1 MKHVVDVAKLE
12 ADGVVTAE
20 QAAEIR
26 KRAGS
31 ETAALAINT
40 LSTIGIMAV
49 VGGIVVLKPSPTV
62 AAVLGFVLAATGLA
76 LGIWRAAGFSF
87 LAGVLTVIGGLLHCG
102 GIVAMTDGNL
112 LAFAYGVV
120 VFAASGIV
128 LRHGFLITLAVFALA
143 ALLGSST
150 GYWRGSYGLWVREA
164 TATVIVFSLVVA
176 LAFTFGPRLKP
187 AYARLARIAGL
198 LAFVWVNFG
207 FWVGSLFGD
216 RPGFTW
222 LHADLIYGSNPN
234 RWRLLREAREAAFL
248 IPDAVFAILW
258 ALVLIGL
265 AIWAALRNQRGMMNA
280 VVVFGAIH
288 FYTQWF
294 ENFRT
299 TPVTVIAGGIIAVA
313 IAFGL
318 WRYNQMAQGA
328 AAEATPSGDQS
339 ASQST
344 GTV

>member
-12 ADGVVTAE
+12 AEGVVTAE
-20 QAAEIR
+20 QGAEIR
-26 KRAGS
+26 KRAAS

-49 VGGIVVLKPSPTV
+49 VGGIVVLEPSPTV

-76 LGIWRAAGFSF
+76 LGIWRAEGFGF

-120 VFAASGIV
+120 VFTASGVV

-164 TATVIVFSLVVA
+164 TATVIVFSLIVA
-176 LAFTFGPRLKP
+176 LAFAVGPRLKP

-234 RWRLLREAREAAFL
+234 RWRLLREAREAAFM
-248 IPDAVFAILW
+248 IPDTFFAVAW
-258 ALVLIGL
+258 ALILIGL
-265 AIWAALRNQRGMMNA
+265 AIWAGLRNQRGMMNA

-318 WRYNQMAQGA
+318 WRYNQKAHA
-328 AAEATPSGDQS
+328 PAVDPAPS
-339 ASQST
+339 ANQST

>member
-12 ADGVVTAE
+12 AEGLISAD

-26 KRAGS
+26 KRAAS

-49 VGGIVVLKPSPTV
+49 VGGIVVLEPSPMV
-62 AAVLGFVLAATGLA
+62 AAVLGFVLAAAGLA
-76 LGIWRAAGFSF
+76 LGIWRAAGFGF
-87 LAGVLTVIGGLLHCG
+87 LAGVLTVIGALVHCG
-102 GIVAMTDGNL
+102 AIIAWTDGNL
-112 LAFAYGVV
+112 LAFAYAVL
-120 VFAASGIV
+120 VFSASGIV
-128 LRHGFLITLAVFALA
+128 LRHGFLVALAVFALA
-143 ALLGSST
+143 GLLGSST
-150 GYWRGSYGLWVREA
+150 GYWRGSYGLWIREA
-164 TATVIVFSLVVA
+164 TVTVIVFSLIVA
-176 LAFTFGPRLKP
+176 LAFAFGPRLKP

-207 FWVGSLFGD
+207 FWVGSIFGD

-234 RWRLLREAREAAFL
+234 RWSLLRELRQGAFL
-248 IPDAVFAILW
+248 IPDIFFAGAWAVA
-258 ALVLIGL
+258 LIGL
-265 AIWAALRNQRGMMNA
+265 GIWAALRNQRGMMNA

-294 ENFRT
+294 EHMRT

-318 WRYNQMAQGA
+318 WRYNQKAHGA
-328 AAEATPSGDQS
+328 VPEGAPSTGH
-339 ASQST
+339 ST